1 MLFLFIIT
9 AVLSFSHV
17 GIAVVDVTSG
27 STVDLAERDVSSV
40 SPPKVDQLISRTSG
54 SAVKSVV
61 PSHPEIIT
69 SASKNVTCLAGRVAS
84 LNCRIKNLNNN
95 WTVSWIRHR
104 DTHLLTVASY
114 LYSADLRFRPTHK
127 PYFVEHPN
135 GGEADRD
142 GSSLSTLSDTYQD
155 WGLEIHSSQ
164 PHDSGIYECQVSTT
178 PQIKLF
184 VHLRVVEP
192 STTVLGGSEV
202 FVGMGSTINLTCVI
216 RLSPEPPSSIR
227 WQHNNQMIG
236 YDSNRGGV
244 SVVTEKGI
252 ESSSSLL
259 IQNARPSDSGKYVCR
274 PENAESATVKVHV
287 LNGESPAAMQHGCSP
302 GQLSSTALFIISVAL
317 TLMTNVK
324 AQQTIWL
331 SVCGVT

>member
-9 AVLSFSHV
+9 TVLSFSHA

-27 STVDLAERDVSSV
+27 NTVGLAERDLSSV
-40 SPPKVDQLISRTSG
+40 SPPKVDQLISRSSG
-54 SAVKSVV
+54 SGVKSVV
-61 PSHPEIIT
+61 HSHPEIIA

-84 LNCRIKNLNNN
+84 LNCRIKNLNN
-95 WTVSWIRHR
+95 WTVSWIRHH
-104 DTHLLTVASY
+104 DTHLLTVAMF

-127 PYFVEHPN
+127 PYFGEHPT
-135 GGEADRD
+135 
-142 GSSLSTLSDTYQD
+142 GSEVNHDEPSLSALSDTYQD

-192 STTVLGGSEV
+192 STTILGGSEV

-236 YDSNRGGV
+236 YDSNRGGI
-244 SVVTEKGI
+244 SVLTEKGI
-252 ESSSSLL
+252 ESSSSLI

-302 GQLSSTALFIISVAL
+302 GQLSSTVLFIISVAL
-317 TLMTNVK
+317 TLLTNVK